1 MPGRRP
7 SSTTRLGDSVL
18 RGNGSC
24 QRIKQGPLTATLSWR
39 PGPTWT
45 AKVDHL
51 PTAANTRNPPSP
63 HGTAV
68 TSVLVLVLMRRLL
81 PEGEPIA

>member
-51 PTAANTRNPPSP
+51 PTAANKKGEALGKRVALFAIKLKRNP
-63 HGTAV
+63 
-68 TSVLVLVLMRRLL
+68 
-81 PEGEPIA
+81 

>member
-51 PTAANTRNPPSP
+51 PTAANNQFEDAFTRY
-63 HGTAV
+63 
-68 TSVLVLVLMRRLL
+68 L
-81 PEGEPIA
+81 PEAKSEA

>member
-51 PTAANTRNPPSP
+51 PTAANTL
-63 HGTAV
+63 A
-68 TSVLVLVLMRRLL
+68 LL
-81 PEGEPIA
+81 RKNGEARSGIIIHLNEREQI